1 MADNN
6 PPELPP
12 VNGIDTG
19 VIMEAEVAAP
29 QPAPPVEETQAAKAK
44 RNKKLPLTPH
54 EAIHYFARGIYVD
67 VETGQLRCSCNHKP
81 CGKLMI
87 CSVQRLIIIYH
98 VCCRALNHDVS
109 SI

>member
-1 MADNN
+1 MMSNN

-12 VNGIDTG
+12 VDGIDTG

-87 CSVQRLIIIYH
+87 SSVVHPL
-98 VCCRALNHDVS
+98 
-109 SI
+109 